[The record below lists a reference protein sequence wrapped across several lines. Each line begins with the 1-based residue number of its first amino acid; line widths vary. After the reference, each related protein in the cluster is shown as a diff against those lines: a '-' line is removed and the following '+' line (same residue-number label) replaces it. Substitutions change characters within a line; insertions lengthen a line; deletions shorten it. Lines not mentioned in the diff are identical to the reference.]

1 MIAGRLTVVAGVVVA
16 VLAGA
21 EAANALISSNTIDEL
36 VTHKQDGQ
44 PVRDT
49 GPIGC
54 TAPAS
59 G

>member
-54 TAPAS
+54 TPS